1 MLRRLGKTLAALL
14 VLPLAYLLA
23 ACVLG
28 NIVREPQRHGAHA
41 ITIYLLDNGV
51 HTDLALPLAND
62 TFDWTGVIN
71 PNDARDLRF
80 FPTYVAF
87 GWGDRAFYLETPQW
101 RDLNLTTAWN
111 AISGQ
116 GATVIHATYLPPLRA
131 SANSIAITVSLE
143 EYQALAASIRASFQ
157 QDDNGRARAIG
168 RAYGDNDAFYAA
180 RGSYSLFATC
190 NSWTNRQLKAAGLKH
205 VLWTPFAHH
214 LMQDYR

>member
-28 NIVREPQRHGAHA
+28 NIVREPQRHGAQA

-101 RDLNLTTAWN
+101 RDLKLTTAWN

-157 QDDNGRARAIG
+157 QYDNGRARAIG

-214 LMQDYR
+214 LMQAYR

>member
-28 NIVREPQRHGAHA
+28 NIVREPQRHGAQA

-101 RDLNLTTAWN
+101 RDLKLTTAWN

-131 SANSIAITVSLE
+131 SANSIAITVSRE

-157 QDDNGRARAIG
+157 QDDDGRARTIG

-214 LMQDYR
+214 LMQAYR

>member
-28 NIVREPQRHGAHA
+28 NIVREPQRHGAQA

-101 RDLNLTTAWN
+101 RDLKLTTAWN

-131 SANSIAITVSLE
+131 SANSIAITVSRE

-157 QDDNGRARAIG
+157 QDDDGRARAIG

-214 LMQDYR
+214 LMQAYR

>member
-1 MLRRLGKTLAALL
+1 MM
-14 VLPLAYLLA
+14 
-23 ACVLG
+23 
-28 NIVREPQRHGAHA
+28 
-41 ITIYLLDNGV
+41 
-51 HTDLALPLAND
+51 
-62 TFDWTGVIN
+62 
-71 PNDARDLRF
+71 
-80 FPTYVAF
+80 
-87 GWGDRAFYLETPQW
+87 RAFYLETPQW
-101 RDLNLTTAWN
+101 RDLKLTTAWN

-214 LMQDYR
+214 LMQAYR

>member
-1 MLRRLGKTLAALL
+1 MLRRLGITLAALL

-28 NIVREPQRHGAHA
+28 NIVREPQRHGAQA

-101 RDLNLTTAWN
+101 RDLKLTTAWN

-131 SANSIAITVSLE
+131 SANSIAITVSRE

-157 QDDNGRARAIG
+157 QDDDGRARTIG

-214 LMQDYR
+214 LMQAYR

>member
-1 MLRRLGKTLAALL
+1 MMRATCAFSPPTSPSA
-14 VLPLAYLLA
+14 
-23 ACVLG
+23 
-28 NIVREPQRHGAHA
+28 GATA
-41 ITIYLLDNGV
+41 PST
-51 HTDLALPLAND
+51 
-62 TFDWTGVIN
+62 WK
-71 PNDARDLRF
+71 
-80 FPTYVAF
+80 
-87 GWGDRAFYLETPQW
+87 TPQW
-101 RDLNLTTAWN
+101 RDLKLTTAWN

-131 SANSIAITVSLE
+131 SANSIAITVSRE

-157 QDDNGRARAIG
+157 QDDDSRARTIG

-214 LMQDYR
+214 LMQTYR